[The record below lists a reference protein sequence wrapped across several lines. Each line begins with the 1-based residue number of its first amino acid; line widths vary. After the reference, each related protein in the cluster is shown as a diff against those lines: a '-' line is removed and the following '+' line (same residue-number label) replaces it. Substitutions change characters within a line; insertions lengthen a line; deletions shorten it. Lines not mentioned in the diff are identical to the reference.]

1 MTMRT
6 SLCSLSLIAALLAA
20 QRTAFAEDKSARYG
34 PIDSQSGSLV
44 DATPGTRRADQRSP
58 CEQLKG
64 KEKQSCLKKKPSELS
79 ATKGKRAKGDA
90 SSGASR

>member
-1 MTMRT
+1 MK
-6 SLCSLSLIAALLAA
+6 SVAPLVFLLLSGTCLAG
-20 QRTAFAEDKSARYG
+20 DGSANYG
-34 PIDSQSGSLV
+34 PLDSQSGSLV

-64 KEKQSCLKKKPSELS
+64 KEKQSCLKKKPGELS
-79 ATKGKRAKGDA
+79 ARKSVRPKAQA